1 MVSPRDSGLSAEERF
16 AIQDLLTE
24 FGLRVDHGRAAT
36 VSELFVED
44 GVLATPMHTLEGR
57 RQIEAHF
64 ARRDAPGTVVS
75 RHQWSNLKLTVLGD
89 DRVRAEMIVHTHLGT
104 RGAGGGEGGPIRPD
118 HVMVGD
124 SLDVVERQSDG
135 SWRFVERR
143 LQVAF
148 KVEADRHVAPGS
160 QPARG

>member
-1 MVSPRDSGLSAEERF
+1 MVSSRDGGLSAEERF

-36 VSELFVED
+36 VAELFVEN

-64 ARRDAPGTVVS
+64 ARRDAPGTVLS
-75 RHQWSNLKLTVLGD
+75 RHQWSNLKLTMLEG

-104 RGAGGGEGGPIRPD
+104 RGEAGPVRPD

-143 LQVAF
+143 LQISF
-148 KVEADRHVAPGS
+148 KVEADRHAAPGS

>member
-1 MVSPRDSGLSAEERF
+1 MVSPRDKGLSAEERF

-36 VSELFVED
+36 VAELFVAD

-75 RHQWSNLKLTVLGD
+75 RHQWSNLKLTVLEGG
-89 DRVRAEMIVHTHLGT
+89 RVRAEMIVHTHLGT
-104 RGAGGGEGGPIRPD
+104 RGAGGPVRPD
-118 HVMVGD
+118 HVVVGD
-124 SLDVVERQSDG
+124 SLDVVERQGDG

-143 LQVAF
+143 LRIAF
-148 KVEADRHVAPGS
+148 KVEADRHAAPDS
-160 QPARG
+160 QPAHG